1 MSAKLKVKDIKKNFG
16 INVVKA
22 GFILGSGLSNAIP
35 LKDKIIIFPPY
46 NWFFP

>member
-35 LKDKIIIFPPY
+35 LKVIGFLIVF
-46 NWFFP
+46 